1 MNNPWLQI
9 PAADYEGH
17 MSSPEIAQ
25 QQFLARTF
33 KESLGKYESSI
44 IAMLGCTTG
53 NGLEHVNPAVTK
65 KITAVDLNS
74 EYLEILRHR
83 YARLVAGLEVVEA
96 DLETC
101 TLESSAYSLV
111 FAGLIFEY
119 VQPQILLPKIAGW
132 LRDGGVMVAVL
143 QLPAKNHTKVSQ
155 SRFESLK
162 ALAPIMQLVSPP
174 QFKSIANDAGLIE
187 TESRTVRL
195 ESGKPF
201 YIGAYAKR

>member
-1 MNNPWLQI
+1 MTNPWLQI

-33 KESLGKYESSI
+33 QESLGKYESGS

-53 NGLEHVNPAVTK
+53 NGLEHIDPAVTK
-65 KITAVDLNS
+65 KVTAVDINP
-74 EYLEILRHR
+74 EYLEILRRRH
-83 YARLVAGLEVVEA
+83 ARLVAGLEVVEA

-101 TLESSAYSLV
+101 ALESSAYSLV

-162 ALAPIMQLVSPP
+162 ALAPIMQLVPP
-174 QFKSIANDAGLIE
+174 RQFKSIANDAGLME
-187 TESRTVRL
+187 AESKTVHL

-201 YIGAYAKR
+201 YIGTYAKR